1 MFLRQRTLRKSI
13 AAGRI
18 LLRGYGKMIGPKEG
32 EMFFFFLMKQFSTEH
47 SLDCTSTYR
56 SLKHRGSRKPSIKSS
71 TTT

>member
-32 EMFFFFLMKQFSTEH
+32 EMFFFF
-47 SLDCTSTYR
+47 
-56 SLKHRGSRKPSIKSS
+56 
-71 TTT
+71 